1 VPDPRYVFILGTG
14 RCGSTLLA
22 AILAAHPDIGW
33 VSSLQTPLG
42 RLARALHL
50 DTRRS
55 EGYEAYGPLGEQVS
69 PMLVDPFR
77 DLTAEDA
84 TPWLERRLREFFSR
98 HAKDEGRPVFM
109 YKFTGWPR
117 ARLLA
122 TVFPQAKFIHVFRD
136 GRSVAN
142 SYLQT
147 RFWRGYRGESG
158 WTFGHLSDEER
169 RDWVST
175 NYSWPY
181 LAGLEWK
188 RLMAAFEDARD
199 EIGAGRWIDLRYE
212 DLVARPK
219 EESIGVLRFAGLDGW
234 TGLERRLGALRISE
248 GRSDAYRHELRP
260 EDVALLE
267 RALAPTLER
276 WGYEVGVELRT

>member
-1 VPDPRYVFILGTG
+1 MPAPRYVFVLGTG

-33 VSSLQTPLG
+33 ASSLPAPLL
-42 RLARALHL
+42 RLARGLRL
-50 DTRRS
+50 EPRRS
-55 EGYEAYGPLGEQVS
+55 LGYEAYGPLRDQVS

-84 TPWLERRLREFFSR
+84 MPWLERRLREFFSR
-98 HAKDEGRPVFM
+98 RAKAAGRPVFM

-122 TVFPQAKFIHVFRD
+122 AVFPQAKFIHVFRD

-142 SYLQT
+142 SYVQV
-147 RFWRGYRGESG
+147 RFWQGYRGVPG

-169 RDWVST
+169 RDWEAT

-188 RLMAAFEDARD
+188 RLMASFEVARN

-212 DLVARPK
+212 DLVARPV
-219 EESIGVLRFAGLDGW
+219 EESIGVLRFAGLDRW
-234 TGLERRLGALRISE
+234 ASLERRLAALRISE
-248 GRSDAYRHELRP
+248 SRSDAYRDELRP
-260 EDVALLE
+260 EDVTLLE
-267 RALAPTLER
+267 SALAPTLER
-276 WGYEVGVELRT
+276 WGYEI